1 MTNKTATKPT
11 KPKRRRT
18 TQVPVTTMEEIPILS
33 ARERA
38 ELLDSLEKAQARVR
52 AGKAVDCDLDA
63 LKNRLIAIYRGGK
76 R

>member
-1 MTNKTATKPT
+1 MTSKAANKPA

-18 TQVPVTTMEEIPILS
+18 TQVPVTTMEEIPVLS

-38 ELLDSLEKAQARVR
+38 ELLNSLEQAQARVR
-52 AGKAVDCDLDA
+52 AGNAIDYDSDTFK
-63 LKNRLIAIYRGGK
+63 KRLIDVYRRGK

>member
-1 MTNKTATKPT
+1 MTNRTATKPA
-11 KPKRRRT
+11 KAKRRRT

-52 AGKAVDCDLDA
+52 AGKGVDLDPDA
-63 LKNRLIAIYRGGK
+63 LKDRLIGIYR
-76 R
+76 RAFP